1 MYGVIAFISDNKEFW
16 VQINS
21 YDLCLFLSDNCVK
34 ENCVFKRSSCC
45 RQFEIITNNQ
55 KKENEKKNLNRLHDF
70 FAPFFLMLNE

>member
-21 YDLCLFLSDNCVK
+21 YDLCLFFSDNCVK

-55 KKENEKKNLNRLHDF
+55 KKENGKKKNLNRLHDF
-70 FAPFFLMLNE
+70 FAPFFMLNE

>member
-1 MYGVIAFISDNKEFW
+1 MYGVIAFISDNKEYW

-21 YDLCLFLSDNCVK
+21 YDLCLFFSDNCVK

-55 KKENEKKNLNRLHDF
+55 KKENEKKNLHRLHDF
-70 FAPFFLMLNE
+70 FAHFVFMLNE

>member
-55 KKENEKKNLNRLHDF
+55 KKENEKKKLKST
-70 FAPFFLMLNE
+70 A

>member
-70 FAPFFLMLNE
+70 FAHFVFMLNE